1 MAQSFRV
8 LRKFCSGPQPL
19 KTRICSRQDAKNAKF
34 GIGFPFATFA
44 SLREIFRLSVAA
56 LPRWDLRGE
65 VNRATTGWQ
74 ES

>member
-44 SLREIFRLSVAA
+44 SLREIFPTFGCGFAA
-56 LPRWDLRGE
+56 LGPSW
-65 VNRATTGWQ
+65 
-74 ES
+74 